1 MFYKF
6 VRALARAVFLLL
18 GLKSEGIHKLPDK
31 GPVIVA
37 ANHVSNWDAI
47 MVAIS
52 LPRPVHFIAKAELFE
67 NRFLAR
73 LVKALHAFPVKRGA
87 ADRRALRYALGVL
100 EKGEVLGIFPE
111 GERIRMGQEGS
122 TQTGVAM
129 LALKSGAP
137 VVPVACIGTER
148 FFPVGWFTPLKVKVG
163 KPLILGEYHDQKVT
177 SAILEEVST
186 IIMREIESLLSK

>member
-6 VRALARAVFLLL
+6 VRALVKTVFILL
-18 GLKSEGIHKLPDK
+18 GLKPEGIHKLPDK
-31 GPVIVA
+31 GAVIVA
-37 ANHVSNWDAI
+37 ANHVSNWDAV

-67 NRFLAR
+67 NRALAT
-73 LVKALHAFPVKRGA
+73 LLKALHAFPVKRGG
-87 ADRRALRYALGVL
+87 ADRRALRYALGIL

-111 GERIRMGQEGS
+111 GERIRQGQEGT

-137 VVPVACIGTER
+137 VVPVACIGTGR
-148 FFPVGWFTPLKVKVG
+148 FFPVGWFSPLKVKVG
-163 KPLILGEYHDQKVT
+163 KPLKLEQYQDKKVT
-177 SAILEEVST
+177 SAVLEEVSA